1 VPQLGNVS
9 YSTVVTGNSLQA
21 NTQVI
26 DVEEMNVDIAKV
38 KSICEKV
45 TTEIGNSDIDPA
57 VAPIL
62 TLLNDAITGICNNQ
76 AKIVSSIHAQ
86 PQVNND
92 VTVTGTEK
100 RLRCDTQSSN
110 MVDLRVF
117 SQRQNYVR
125 QDPQVKKFKETV
137 REAEKSTLLF
147 NLNLGTVP
155 IVNQDTMS
163 TKVTKALSDRA
174 AQVDGLNR
182 SIPCEDTTLSLD
194 DVLSVVKGMKF
205 YGRSTKT
212 YRNPKDRLSG
222 SYCTIPVRYDF
233 SDKET
238 RTHAETV
245 FRDKCKVQC
254 STPYPLI
261 LREAIKQV
269 VEQTKQKYPNNFV
282 KVNVDTNA
290 MQLLVVR
297 RPLLDKGDTSKKV
310 WTSESPIPIPKECLD
325 IKATT
330 VPEGFKVSTTPR
342 DEMDT
347 PSASDSE
354 DDTRLTS
361 TQNANSQAN
370 ANKSNGKRSP
380 QKSK

>member
-1 VPQLGNVS
+1 VRQVS
-9 YSTVVTGNSLQA
+9 KP
-21 NTQVI
+21 
-26 DVEEMNVDIAKV
+26 E
-38 KSICEKV
+38 
-45 TTEIGNSDIDPA
+45 
-57 VAPIL
+57 
-62 TLLNDAITGICNNQ
+62 
-76 AKIVSSIHAQ
+76 
-86 PQVNND
+86 
-92 VTVTGTEK
+92 
-100 RLRCDTQSSN
+100 
-110 MVDLRVF
+110 
-117 SQRQNYVR
+117 
-125 QDPQVKKFKETV
+125 QDPQVKKFKESV

-205 YGRSTKT
+205 YGRSTRT

-254 STPYPLI
+254 LTPYPLI
-261 LREAIKQV
+261 LRETIKQV
-269 VEQTKQKYPNNFV
+269 IDQTKQKYPNNFV

-310 WTSESPIPIPKECLD
+310 WTTESPIPIPKECLD
-325 IKATT
+325 TKATT
-330 VPEGFKVSTTPR
+330 LPEGFKVSITPQ

-347 PSASDSE
+347 SSASDSE

-361 TQNANSQAN
+361 TQNAHSQAS